1 MSTDSTEL
9 TFVRCPSCRSLVPAV
24 STRCRMCGA
33 SLESGDE
40 LTEEESQEPASN
52 RVRQRTMSK
61 PKSQLS
67 SAVNKLREEFDAID
81 SSEEEDAIASADQS
95 SAEVGG
101 DDDFE
106 DPLSDYIDEVEA
118 TSTGAVVEEPDSEP
132 DKVEV
137 DSSVEE
143 IEDEME
149 PEVEELNP
157 HQNLENGSS
166 KREEPA
172 GKPKVIIETGA
183 KRAGGLSFGRSKGQ
197 QPNKKEPP
205 QASKPAED
213 KQQATQTRPAEPQKQ
228 RSREDRPSR
237 EEKRAR
243 PSNESSVSQDR
254 TARGDRAKERQDA
267 KVEPDRDRRSATS
280 KGDAQNESRQA
291 KSAGRDRS
299 EDSRV
304 PGPAKNATMTKHV
317 DHDGRL
323 FGWLVSYSNP
333 EGEAIEL
340 REGKFF
346 VTSSSL
352 KETDLVIDDDSVST
366 PHAVI
371 TVSAERG
378 LQVQDLMSEGGVFVR
393 QRENDVYRR
402 EEEIVEVDHGDWVR
416 FGDVEFLISLIA
428 HVGKK

>member
-40 LTEEESQEPASN
+40 LADEESKEPASS

-95 SAEVGG
+95 SPEVDGE
-101 DDDFE
+101 DDFE

-118 TSTGAVVEEPDSEP
+118 TTTGTVVEGSEQDSEP
-132 DKVEV
+132 DIIEA
-137 DSSVEE
+137 DSSVEDL
-143 IEDEME
+143 EDEGE
-149 PEVEELNP
+149 SEVDELNM

-166 KREEPA
+166 KQDEPA
-172 GKPKVIIETGA
+172 GKPKVIVETGA
-183 KRAGGLSFGRSKGQ
+183 KRSGGLSFGRSKGE
-197 QPNKKEPP
+197 QPKERA
-205 QASKPAED
+205 QANKPAED
-213 KQQATQTRPAEPQKQ
+213 KRQAAQTKQAEQQKQ
-228 RSREDRPSR
+228 RSREDAPSR
-237 EEKRAR
+237 DDKKAG
-243 PSNESSVSQDR
+243 SSSASQDR

-267 KVEPDRDRRSATS
+267 KVKTDRDRSSASST
-280 KGDAQNESRQA
+280 GDTQNETREA
-291 KSAGRDRS
+291 KGTGRDRS

-304 PGPAKNATMTKHV
+304 PGPAKSATMTKHV

-323 FGWLVSYSNP
+323 YGWLVSYSNP
-333 EGEAIEL
+333 DGEAIEL

-366 PHAVI
+366 PHAVV
-371 TVSAERG
+371 TVGAERG

-402 EEEIVEVDHGDWVR
+402 EEEVVEIDHGDWVR
-416 FGDVEFLISLIA
+416 FGDVEFLITLIA